1 MILISQEETM
11 ELLASMFSLRR
22 VRFTNKEEMAEDLVK
37 VMQERFQ
44 SFLTFMH
51 EKVLKDQRLYS
62 N

>member
-1 MILISQEETM
+1 M